1 MLNAL
6 NTKLL
11 LIIIALLTSATAY
24 LAYQNRQLTTIAD
37 QLREQN
43 HRSAAQ
49 DAERKADQDD
59 LFRYMK
65 PKPKPNHK

>member
-11 LIIIALLTSATAY
+11 LIIIVLLTSVTAY
-24 LAYQNRQLTTIAD
+24 LAYQNRQLTTITD

-43 HRSAAQ
+43 RRLATQ
-49 DAERKADQDD
+49 DAERKADQED

-65 PKPKPNHK
+65 PKPKANQK